1 MKRKLPSIKPH
12 QLGLMIHEASGRVL
26 IVLKKPNDTIA
37 LKDVTTDFTLMLAAG
52 ILKEEAKGIVQEF
65 VATDT
70 YGNELTLQL
79 TAEIISERRVHS
91 HDASDI

>member
-1 MKRKLPSIKPH
+1 MKPKLPSIKPN

-52 ILKEEAKGIVQEF
+52 ILKEDAKGTVQEF
-65 VATDT
+65 VATDSF
-70 YGNELTLQL
+70 GNELTLQV
-79 TAEIISERRVHS
+79 TAEIISEKKVQG
-91 HDASDI
+91 A